1 MIELCVGAVIH
12 DSGKILL
19 IRSGKWD
26 GKYVIPG
33 GHVEVGETLNQALH
47 RDIKEETGLEIK
59 EEWLFSARTLTI
71 DSRNYLFLTYSADA
85 KTQDVKPDG
94 KETESFLWLTPAEAL
109 EGSDV
114 YPKTKETLR
123 ELLRMQPQHEFD
135 LLKEI
140 EHRLRSE
147 CPWDRKQT
155 LATMLPDLEEE
166 VGELKEAIAEEDLP
180 HIEEEMGDVFQNLM
194 LMAAIARERGLDLSR
209 VLRSVRMKMIRRH
222 PHVFGDLR
230 GKGLS
235 AEEVTQN
242 WKDIKDKERAGK

>member
-1 MIELCVGAVIH
+1 
-12 DSGKILL
+12 
-19 IRSGKWD
+19 
-26 GKYVIPG
+26 
-33 GHVEVGETLNQALH
+33 
-47 RDIKEETGLEIK
+47 
-59 EEWLFSARTLTI
+59 
-71 DSRNYLFLTYSADA
+71 
-85 KTQDVKPDG
+85 
-94 KETESFLWLTPAEAL
+94 
-109 EGSDV
+109 
-114 YPKTKETLR
+114 
-123 ELLRMQPQHEFD
+123 
-135 LLKEI
+135 
-140 EHRLRSE
+140 
-147 CPWDRKQT
+147 
-155 LATMLPDLEEE
+155 MLPDLEEE